1 MNRLLAVS
9 RTELYFFSIVF
20 VLFPILTMVEFRV
33 NEPGGTYPAW
43 SSWMER
49 VLYGILDSLPYWL
62 YYKLILPTLFAKR
75 YGAFAWQLGL
85 FIVLL
90 EVYQHYLV
98 YGLVMQLWCLP
109 DELIRRA
116 QQWYNASVG
125 LHFSVI
131 YVLRQLLMVTALG
144 YYRRATWQQQ
154 KLHELSRHQLQA
166 ELDSLKAQLQ
176 PHFFFNTL
184 NNMYALAIQ
193 QSDKTAPLIAQHA
206 QMMRY
211 VLHQAQSHRVPL
223 RDEIDFLANY
233 VAVESVRFSEQT
245 SIQFET
251 QGIRSNVFIEPLLLL
266 PLIEN
271 TFKHG
276 LQQDIATGFVR
287 ILVVL
292 QEYDLILETY
302 NSKLGRVTDSNR
314 SGIGLQTTWKRLS
327 LLYPGLHDWRVQ
339 EDDQN
344 YTLHLCITLSSHD

>member
-1 MNRLLAVS
+1 MNRLLAAS

-20 VLFPILTMVEFRV
+20 VLFPILTMVEFGV
-33 NEPGGTYPAW
+33 NEPGATYPAW
-43 SSWMER
+43 PIWVER

-75 YGAFAWQLGL
+75 YGSFTWQLGL

-90 EVYQHYLV
+90 DVYQHYLV
-98 YGLVMQLWCLP
+98 YGLVMQAQFLP
-109 DELIRRA
+109 NELIKRA
-116 QQWYNASVG
+116 QRWYKAPVV
-125 LHFSVI
+125 LHFSII

-154 KLHELSRHQLQA
+154 KLHELSQYQLQA
-166 ELDSLKAQLQ
+166 ELDSLKSQLQ

-184 NNMYALAIQ
+184 NNMYSLALQ
-193 QSDKTAPLIAQHA
+193 QSAKTAPLIAQHA
-206 QMMRY
+206 HMMRY
-211 VLHQAQSHRVPL
+211 VLQQAKSHRVPL

-251 QGIRSNVFIEPLLLL
+251 QGIRSDVFIEPLLLL
-266 PLIEN
+266 PLLEN

-276 LQQDIATGFVR
+276 LHQEITTGFVR

-292 QEYDLILETY
+292 QEQDLILETH
-302 NSKLGRVTDSNR
+302 NSKLGRVTESNR
-314 SGIGLQTTWKRLS
+314 SGIGLQTTQKRLS
-327 LLYPGLHDWRVQ
+327 LLYPGLHEWRIQ
-339 EDDQN
+339 EDECT
-344 YTLHLCITLSSHD
+344 YTLYLCITLSSHD